1 MGHVIMKASV
11 EQQLKIVELAALDQ
25 VFDQYANQAKGHA
38 DREVVNRLKEKIEQT
53 DFEIVEL
60 NASSGDLKKEISK
73 VEVEIEQIRA
83 RADKDQQRIDSG
95 ANAKEITAMEHEI
108 TSLKAR
114 QLDVE
119 NQEIL
124 LLEQLEEIETKVK
137 KLTTQKDSL
146 TGELTIA
153 SDKLRRELADLK
165 QKADSANS
173 NRKEIAGQIDE
184 QLMQLYQKI
193 KSEHAGLAAAR
204 LINGACSGCNI
215 SFSTIEVQDIKANDP
230 ELIVQCDNC
239 SCILVRA

>member
-1 MGHVIMKASV
+1 
-11 EQQLKIVELAALDQ
+11 
-25 VFDQYANQAKGHA
+25 
-38 DREVVNRLKEKIEQT
+38 
-53 DFEIVEL
+53 
-60 NASSGDLKKEISK
+60 
-73 VEVEIEQIRA
+73 
-83 RADKDQQRIDSG
+83 
-95 ANAKEITAMEHEI
+95 MEHEI

-137 KLTTQKDSL
+137 KLTNQKDSL
-146 TGELTIA
+146 TAELTIA

-165 QKADSANS
+165 QKADSVNA
-173 NRKEIAGQIDE
+173 NRKEISGQIDE
-184 QLMQLYQKI
+184 QLMQRYQKI

>member
-1 MGHVIMKASV
+1 MKASV
-11 EQQLKIVELAALDQ
+11 EQQLKVVELAILDQ
-25 VFDQYANQAKGHA
+25 TFDQYANQAKNHT
-38 DREVVNRLKEKIEQT
+38 DREVVNKLKERIEQAN
-53 DFEIVEL
+53 FELIAL
-60 NASSGDLKKEISK
+60 DASAGDLKKEISK

-124 LLEQLEEIETKVK
+124 LLEQMEEIESKVK
-137 KLTTQKDSL
+137 KLNTQKDSL
-146 TGELTIA
+146 TAELTSA
-153 SDKLRRELADLK
+153 SDKLRRELAELK
-165 QKADSANS
+165 LKADSVNAS
-173 NRKEIAGQIDE
+173 RKEIAEQIDE
-184 QLMQLYQKI
+184 ELMKRYQKI

-204 LINGACSGCNI
+204 LVNGACAGCNI
-215 SFSTIEVQDIKANDP
+215 SFSPIEVQDIKANDP
-230 ELIVQCDNC
+230 ELIMQCDNC